1 MDTTGRAKA
10 RVGIAKGLVVI
21 GDLVGVGEAQE
32 RGIAGETPNLAARLQ
47 GLAETGAG
55 AQPSGRRAPA
65 KRLLPRIH

>member
-1 MDTTGRAKA
+1 
-10 RVGIAKGLVVI
+10 
-21 GDLVGVGEAQE
+21 
-32 RGIAGETPNLAARLQ
+32 LQ